1 MNQIPA
7 IIAWSPIIVYFAP
20 VEGRLCFSSVAPT
33 SIIFLVQQIWDECG
47 VASRGG
53 GAGHN
58 AETPIYNLHLEFFG
72 SLDFCKC

>member
-7 IIAWSPIIVYFAP
+7 IIAWSPTIVYFAQ
-20 VEGRLCFSSVAPT
+20 VEERFSSVAPT

-72 SLDFCKC
+72 SLDVCKC